1 MQENFSIKEMPEED
15 RPEEKCLKLGTE
27 ALSNAELL
35 ALIIRTGNKSKTS
48 VELSQEILNKFSCKD
63 EYGVEHRGIS
73 ALKNV
78 RISDLTAINGIG
90 KSKACMILAAVTL
103 AKRMSQESVFKKT
116 KVNSPSKIAD
126 YVMEDM
132 SSLKVEEFKI
142 AILNT
147 KKELEVIK
155 NISTGSID
163 MTVVHPREVFK
174 TAIDYSAHT
183 IIAIHNHP
191 SGDITPSRED
201 IALTKRLKE
210 VGNIVGIEL
219 VDHIIIG
226 NRVYYSFL
234 ENGII

>member
-1 MQENFSIKEMPEED
+1 MQDNFSIKEMPEED

-35 ALIIRTGNKSKTS
+35 ALIIRTGNKTKTS
-48 VELSQEILNKFSCKD
+48 VELSQEILNKFTLIDDGKV
-63 EYGVEHRGIS
+63 YRGIS
-73 ALKNV
+73 ALKNISV
-78 RISDLTAINGIG
+78 SDLTSINGIG

-116 KVNSPSKIAD
+116 KVNSPQKIAD

-132 SSLKVEEFKI
+132 SSLKVEEFRI

-147 KKELEVIK
+147 KKEIEAIRR
-155 NISTGSID
+155 ISVGSMDSTI
-163 MTVVHPREVFK
+163 VHPREVFK
-174 TAIDYSAHT
+174 TAIECSAHT

-201 IALTKRLKE
+201 INLTKRLVE
-210 VGNIVGIEL
+210 AGRIVGIDL

-226 NRVYYSFL
+226 DRVYYSFL
-234 ENGII
+234 ENNLI